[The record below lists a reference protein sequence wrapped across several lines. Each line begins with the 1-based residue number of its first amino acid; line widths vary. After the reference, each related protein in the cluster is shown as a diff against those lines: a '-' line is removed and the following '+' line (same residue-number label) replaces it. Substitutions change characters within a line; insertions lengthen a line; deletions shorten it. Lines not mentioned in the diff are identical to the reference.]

1 MQKNLSS
8 LQYVIYACPFCLLE
22 KMIIE
27 NSYLFLVTCTFI
39 KYIPKLTVFCS
50 MGSGYDKK
58 KKRII
63 VRRLKIFKIK
73 KKDYVATKK
82 KKKKKLRDYIY

>member
-27 NSYLFLVTCTFI
+27 SSYLFLVTCTFM

-50 MGSGYDKK
+50 MDSGYDKK
-58 KKRII
+58 KKGII

-73 KKDYVATKK
+73 KKTTLLQ
-82 KKKKKLRDYIY
+82 KKKLRDYIY